1 MHFNAHRYHSH
12 TLTPRQEQVKKGHAG
27 TAGTEKN
34 PSCNQTMRCLIL
46 DSSLLLLFELQRQ
59 PEEMTSFGLKLQPK
73 DKIGDK
79 KLRTENKIFQQL
91 NLIINFWTYLSWK
104 WNGSRRML
112 SFCGFLLL
120 FLFGCCVLFFSQA
133 TNYAGL
139 NLIWSLWLF
148 KARSLRVLC
157 QNLCFPAISALCIF
171 LLVALGF
178 YVVVWSSST
187 KVIFCFY
194 FVFLVSSSLFFYK
207 PLI

>member
-1 MHFNAHRYHSH
+1 MQA
-12 TLTPRQEQVKKGHAG
+12 RQEQRK
-27 TAGTEKN
+27 TEAAIK
-34 PSCNQTMRCLIL
+34 PWGCWFL
-46 DSSLLLLFELQRQ
+46 DSSLLFIHSFAQELQRQ

-79 KLRTENKIFQQL
+79 KLRTESKIFQHL
-91 NLIINFWTYLSWK
+91 SLILSYWTYLSWK
-104 WNGSRRML
+104 WNGSGRML

-120 FLFGCCVLFFSQA
+120 FLFGCCVLFFSQ

-157 QNLCFPAISALCIF
+157 QNVCFPAVSALWIF

-178 YVVVWSSST
+178 NFVIWSSST
-187 KVIFCFY
+187 EVIFCFY
-194 FVFLVSSSLFFYK
+194 FVFLVSSSFFFFN
-207 PLI
+207 P